1 MIAAT
6 QGRARAS
13 ERLEDLVGRFAGRGR
28 TVELGEVVDALGA
41 AGLAMATLL
50 LTLLALVP
58 LPGPF
63 GMVFG
68 SLLALIALQLLL
80 GARRLWLPLVL
91 RRRGLPASA
100 LETVVRTGVPWLRR
114 LEAWTEPRRMLP
126 LTGRRARMLLAIPL
140 LAMAF
145 VLALPIPLGNLPPAA
160 SLIAISL
167 GLVARDGVLVIVG
180 LGLAVVAIGWIGAL
194 ILVGAELLATVATL
208 WS

>member
-1 MIAAT
+1 
-6 QGRARAS
+6 
-13 ERLEDLVGRFAGRGR
+13 
-28 TVELGEVVDALGA
+28 
-41 AGLAMATLL
+41 
-50 LTLLALVP
+50 
-58 LPGPF
+58 
-63 GMVFG
+63 
-68 SLLALIALQLLL
+68 
-80 GARRLWLPLVL
+80 
-91 RRRGLPASA
+91 
-100 LETVVRTGVPWLRR
+100 
-114 LEAWTEPRRMLP
+114 MLP

>member
-28 TVELGEVVDALGA
+28 TGELGEVVDALGA

-80 GARRLWLPLVL
+80 GARRLWLPQPL

-145 VLALPIPLGNLPPAA
+145 VLAFPIPLGNLPPAA